1 MQFFIRQ
8 LVYSNIPT
16 VPAALKNV
24 ILLIDQLYISLNA
37 RECVLLQFHEVFAD
51 LYAFLFGNKAM
62 EVLYGG
68 WTLVRDMIFSVFY
81 KCKDIEFLTLVN
93 PLDNYIPLVLSIY
106 SIVFKCNKY
115 ELFYESLIHCW
126 VMFVVFR
133 RRHYD
138 KALLV
143 PLSALLHWQ
152 ENIPSMFNTLHQHL
166 LAFDEYPVENF
177 HSLLR

>member
-24 ILLIDQLYISLNA
+24 ILLIDQLHISLNA

-51 LYAFLFGNKAM
+51 LYAFLFGNKPM

-106 SIVFKCNKY
+106 SIIFKCNKY
-115 ELFYESLIHCW
+115 ELFYESLIHC
-126 VMFVVFR
+126 
-133 RRHYD
+133 
-138 KALLV
+138 
-143 PLSALLHWQ
+143 
-152 ENIPSMFNTLHQHL
+152 
-166 LAFDEYPVENF
+166 
-177 HSLLR
+177 

>member
-24 ILLIDQLYISLNA
+24 ILLIDQLHISLNA

-81 KCKDIEFLTLVN
+81 
-93 PLDNYIPLVLSIY
+93 
-106 SIVFKCNKY
+106 
-115 ELFYESLIHCW
+115 
-126 VMFVVFR
+126 
-133 RRHYD
+133 
-138 KALLV
+138 
-143 PLSALLHWQ
+143 
-152 ENIPSMFNTLHQHL
+152 
-166 LAFDEYPVENF
+166 
-177 HSLLR
+177 